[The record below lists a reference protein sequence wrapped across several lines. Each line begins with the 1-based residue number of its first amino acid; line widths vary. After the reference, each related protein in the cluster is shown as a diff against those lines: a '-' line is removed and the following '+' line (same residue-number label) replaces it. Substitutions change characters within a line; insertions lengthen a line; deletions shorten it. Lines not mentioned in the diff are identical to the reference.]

1 MYNYDGVTALTLDT
15 AGAAVLVVVAALYV
29 TRWCPG
35 VLPTLPTLS
44 SDVTCHTP
52 VISILTY

>member
-1 MYNYDGVTALTLDT
+1 MYDGVTALTVDT
-15 AGAAVLVVVAALYV
+15 AGAAVLVVVAALLV

>member
-1 MYNYDGVTALTLDT
+1 M
-15 AGAAVLVVVAALYV
+15 VVVAALLV

-44 SDVTCHTP
+44 SDVTSYTP